1 MGSRQDNGHPGH
13 PGREKTRRYAD
24 SRIWSER
31 HPWLSAL
38 GLIVLAVAVLIA
50 IWDWNWFK
58 GPVERLVEARTGRDF
73 EIAGQMDVDLGRT
86 PVISLDD
93 VRFGN
98 APWSRQPT
106 MASAQRA
113 RLRVALGSLLLGR
126 MRVYELQLTRPRL
139 LLEADPKGGPGNWV
153 FGEPGRAADVRRLW
167 VDDGYVRFI
176 DSRQR
181 SDLQVKVSSNADAA
195 SSDARADAP
204 IAVSGGGR
212 WKGAVFTVTGT
223 AQSPLALREGDAPY
237 QIDLRGSAG
246 ETHAHARGV
255 LHDPL
260 RLNVFD
266 LQMTL
271 SGRDLA
277 DLYPLTGIAIPP
289 TPPYKLDGRFSRN
302 GEQWHYRNFTGR
314 VGDSDMGGNAS
325 IDTSGARPYFR
336 ADLRSKRLDID
347 DLAGFVGGAPQT
359 GKGETSNPEL
369 AAQAARSVA
378 SGRVLPDKP
387 YELEKLRAMDAD
399 VRLRASR
406 INAPRLPL
414 DDMDAHLLLENGV
427 VRLDPLDFG
436 VAGGTVRS
444 IVHMDAR
451 ASTIKTRAD
460 VSARGLDLSKLLPQV
475 KLTGNAIGRLGGK
488 VSINGEGNS
497 VAKIL
502 GSSDGQALL
511 GIGRGRISNLLMEMA
526 GIDLAEIIK
535 FGLGGDRMVPVRCP
549 FGGFAIDNGVMTTRA
564 LAFDTTDTILV
575 GSGTINLRDESLD
588 LTIKPRPKDR
598 SLLAFR
604 TPLELDGT
612 FRHPQLHPDLGRL
625 GLRGGIALTLASI
638 APPAALLA
646 TLELGPGEDASC
658 GGHYAM

>member
-1 MGSRQDNGHPGH
+1 MGSRRDNGLPSSG
-13 PGREKTRRYAD
+13 PEKRRDPD
-24 SRIWSER
+24 SRIWAER

-38 GLIVLAVAVLIA
+38 GLIALAVAALIA
-50 IWDWNWFK
+50 IWDWNWFR
-58 GPVERLVEARTGRDF
+58 GPLERLVEARTGRDF
-73 EIAGQMDVDLGRT
+73 EIGGQLDVDLGRT
-86 PVISLDD
+86 PVISLGD

-98 APWSRQPT
+98 AAWSKQPT
-106 MASAQRA
+106 MASAERA

-126 MRVYELQLTRPRL
+126 MRVYELQLTQPRL

-153 FGEPGRAADVRRLW
+153 FGERGRAADVRRLW
-167 VDDGYVRFI
+167 VDDGQVRFI
-176 DSRQR
+176 DSRRR
-181 SDLQVKVSSNADAA
+181 SDLQVKVASKADVVRADAPPT
-195 SSDARADAP
+195 DAP

-212 WKGAVFTVTGT
+212 WKGNAFTVTGT

-237 QIDLRGSAG
+237 RIDLRGSAG
-246 ETHAHARGV
+246 ATNAHARGI
-255 LHDPL
+255 LNDPL

-302 GEQWHYRNFTGR
+302 GEQWHYRKFTGR
-314 VGDSDMGGNAS
+314 VGDSDMAGDAS
-325 IDTSGARPYFR
+325 IDTTGARPYFR

-359 GKGETSNPEL
+359 GTGETSNPEL
-369 AAQAARSVA
+369 SAQAARSQA
-378 SGRVLPDKP
+378 SGRVLPDTP
-387 YELEKLRAMDAD
+387 YELEKLRAMDAE

-406 INAPRLPL
+406 IDAPRLPL

-427 VRLDPLDFG
+427 LRLDPLDFG

-460 VSARGLDLSKLLPQV
+460 ATARGLDLSKLLPQV
-475 KLTGNAIGRLGGK
+475 KLADNAIGHLGGK
-488 VSINGEGNS
+488 VSISGEGNS

-535 FGLGGDRMVPVRCP
+535 FKLGGDRMIPLRCA
-549 FGGFAIDNGVMTTRA
+549 FGDFAIDDGVMTTRA

-612 FRHPQLHPDLGRL
+612 FKRPQLHPDPGRL
-625 GLRGGIALTLASI
+625 GLRAGIALTLASI

-658 GGHYAM
+658 GGRYAE

>member
-1 MGSRQDNGHPGH
+1 MGSRQDNGHSG
-13 PGREKTRRYAD
+13 KKRRYPD
-24 SRIWSER
+24 SRIWAER

-38 GLIVLAVAVLIA
+38 GLLALAISALIA
-50 IWDWNWFK
+50 IWDWNWFR

-73 EIAGQMDVDLGRT
+73 SITGPLDVDLGRT
-86 PVISLDD
+86 PVVTLSD

-98 APWSRQPT
+98 APWSREPV
-106 MASAQRA
+106 MASAVRA
-113 RLRVALGSLLLGR
+113 RMRLALAPLLLGR
-126 MRVYELQLTRPRL
+126 LRVLELQLTRPRL
-139 LLEADPKGGPGNWV
+139 LLEVDPKGGPGNWV
-153 FGEPGRAADVRRLW
+153 FGEPGRTNEVRRLW
-167 VDDGYVRFI
+167 IDDGLVRFI
-176 DSRQR
+176 DPLKR
-181 SDLQVKVSSNADAA
+181 SDLQLKIASQGDAI
-195 SSDARADAP
+195 REDAP

-212 WKGAVFTVTGT
+212 WQGNIFTVTGT
-223 AQSPLALREGDAPY
+223 AQSPLELRETDAPY
-237 QIDLRGSAG
+237 RIDLRGSAG
-246 ETHAHARGV
+246 ATHAHARGL

-260 RLNVFD
+260 RLNVFE

-271 SGRDLA
+271 SGRNLA

-289 TPPYKLDGRFSRN
+289 TPPYKFDGRFVRD
-302 GEQWHYRNFTGR
+302 GDLWHYRSFSGR
-314 VGDSDMGGNAS
+314 VGDSDMAGDAS
-325 IDTSGARPYFR
+325 IDATGARPYFR

-369 AAQAARSVA
+369 TDQAARAKA
-378 SGRVLPDKP
+378 SARILPDTP
-387 YELEKLRAMDAD
+387 YELDRLRAMDAD

-406 INAPRLPL
+406 INAPKLPL
-414 DDMDAHLLLENGV
+414 DDMDAHLLLEKGML
-427 VRLDPLDFG
+427 RLDPLDFG

-451 ASTIKTRAD
+451 ASTIRTRAE
-460 VSARGLDLSKLLPQV
+460 VSARGLDLSRLLPQV
-475 KLTGNAIGRLGGK
+475 KLADNAIGHLGGK
-488 VSINGEGNS
+488 VSLTGQGNS

-502 GSSDGQALL
+502 GSSDGQAQL
-511 GIGRGRISNLLMEMA
+511 GMGRGRISNLLMEMA

-535 FGLGGDRMVPVRCP
+535 FKLGGDRMIPLRCA
-549 FGGFAIDNGVMTTRA
+549 FGDFSIDDGVMTARA

-575 GSGTINLRDESLD
+575 GSGTINLREETLD

-612 FRHPQLHPDLGRL
+612 FKRPQLHPDPGRL

-638 APPAALLA
+638 TPPAALLA
-646 TLELGPGEDASC
+646 TLELGPGEDAAC
-658 GGHYAM
+658 GGRYAM